1 MTPTERIRLLAF
13 GLFGWSAAM
22 MTAAHTPVDLLRV
35 VVSPVQAGIMAGC
48 FVAALLPGRTARF
61 L

>member
-1 MTPTERIRLLAF
+1 MTFTERTGLMAF
-13 GLFGWSAAM
+13 GLFGWSVAMAA
-22 MTAAHTPVDLLRV
+22 AARTPTELLR

-48 FVAALLPGRTARF
+48 FAVALLPGRTARF

>member
-13 GLFGWSAAM
+13 GLFGWSTAM
-22 MTAAHTPVDLLRV
+22 MTAHQTSVDLIR
-35 VVSPVQAGIMAGC
+35 VVSPVQAGIMAAC
-48 FVAALLPGRTARF
+48 FAVALLPGRTARF